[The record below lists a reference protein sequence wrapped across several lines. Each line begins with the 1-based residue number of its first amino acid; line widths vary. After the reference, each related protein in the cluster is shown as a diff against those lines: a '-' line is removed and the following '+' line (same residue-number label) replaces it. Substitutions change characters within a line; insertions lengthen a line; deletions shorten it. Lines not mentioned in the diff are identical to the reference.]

1 MLCADCRRQI
11 EWREASQ
18 EFERDGLRVRIS
30 GIPATVCPHC
40 GAISYPAGVP
50 DKIIAAADSLF
61 MADAVN
67 PPASLLYSH
76 APFEELARKK

>member
-1 MLCADCRRQI
+1 MLCANCRRQI

-30 GIPATVCPHC
+30 GIPAMVCPHC

-50 DKIIAAADSLF
+50 DKIIAATNSLF

-67 PPASLLYSH
+67 PLDSLSYSH
-76 APFEELARKK
+76 APFEESARKK

>member
-1 MLCADCRRQI
+1 MLCADCQRQT

-18 EFERDGLRVRIS
+18 EFERDGLRVCIS
-30 GIPATVCPHC
+30 DIPAMVCPHC
-40 GAISYPAGVP
+40 DTISYPAGVP
-50 DKIIAAADSLF
+50 DKIIAAANSLF

-67 PPASLLYSH
+67 PPDSLSYSN